1 VWPATSTPALSSRAT
16 KPILLLHVS
25 ALKPRKTSFL
35 DDLNEFQ
42 ADNNLPAFT

>member
-1 VWPATSTPALSSRAT
+1 VAGHLDAGALQPGDET
-16 KPILLLHVS
+16 YLLLHVS